1 MNSINTINTI
11 NSMNNMNSITN
22 IITKLVRK
30 NVEFNACEYVDALL
44 LTHKASL
51 LSNYKDTITYD
62 TLCSLSE
69 KWIQDKNI
77 IDQVKFNN
85 FNDLQHYV
93 ADLLTKPDILKQR
106 IKTFNELISTSTIKF
121 ENIVAVYISGKKNT
135 HEKIN
140 KLNKNI
146 DNKHAKSDLYIEY
159 ECGDFVGWSCKQSV
173 NATKSNYSVHK
184 ILGPQISNKLNII
197 KKELLTSNGFPKFSK
212 QDRESVNK
220 LFYPNRENVYWTQLR
235 IEIANANQLIISV
248 LLDCLYG
255 TNMPYNIYEFDGI
268 SITNTKQV
276 IDINKVIFEEYAPYY
291 MTHNGE
297 FRNAAKLF
305 YRLCVAEK
313 KYRVEIRWKGN
324 IHDAS
329 PQFMIHNI

>member
-1 MNSINTINTI
+1 MNTMNTII
-11 NSMNNMNSITN
+11 K
-22 IITKLVRK
+22 KLVRK

-44 LTHKASL
+44 LAHKASL
-51 LSNYKDTITYD
+51 LSNSKETITYED
-62 TLCSLSE
+62 ICSISE
-69 KWIQDKNI
+69 KWIQENTI
-77 IDQVKFNN
+77 IVQLKLNKFS
-85 FNDLQHYV
+85 DLQHYV
-93 ADLLTKPDILKQR
+93 ADLLTKPELLKQR
-106 IKTFNELISTSTIKF
+106 IKTFNELISTSSIKF
-121 ENIVAVYISGKKNT
+121 DNIVAVYISGKKNS

-146 DNKHAKSDLYIEY
+146 DNKHTKSDLYIEY
-159 ECGDFVGWSCKQSV
+159 ETGDFVGWSCKQSA

-184 ILGPQISNKLNII
+184 ILGTHISSNLNII
-197 KKELLTSNGFPKFSK
+197 KKELLTSNGFPTFSK

-220 LFYPNRENVYWTQLR
+220 LFYPNKENLYWSQLR
-235 IEIANANQLIISV
+235 IELTNANQLIISV
-248 LLDCLYG
+248 LLDYLYG
-255 TNMPYNIYEFDGI
+255 ANMPYNIYEFDGI
-268 SITNTKQV
+268 SITNNSKQV

-305 YRLCVAEK
+305 YRLCIDEK

-329 PQFMIHNI
+329 PQFMIHND